1 MKLSARILFTLIF
14 CFLILPFIVKNFGL
28 MGFKQNKKI
37 KDSYEAV
44 EKNIA
49 TTKDN
54 YTAQLLD
61 SIDRLS
67 LNDAALKKCVTDS
80 LEKFFAIS
88 NPEDHIQDA
97 ADMDS
102 LICNRRSIVSLV
114 GIKSMKNLEFLDLS
128 GNKIEDATPLSRLSE
143 LKTLNINYGNKEIE
157 NIDAL
162 TSLYKLEQVRFPDF
176 NKSFCHQLDRV
187 VENLERYNQQ
197 VIHNAKTVNCRGKK
211 TGSVIKALKKQEKG
225 KDLTEK
231 ELSLISDY
239 EKNLRWSN

>member
-1 MKLSARILFTLIF
+1 MKLSGRLLLTLIF

-67 LNDAALKKCVTDS
+67 LRDAGLKQCVTNS
-80 LEKFFAIS
+80 LEKYFS
-88 NPEDHIQDA
+88 VGDPSKHIQDA
-97 ADMDS
+97 VE
-102 LICNRRSIVSLV
+102 LKSISCFRQNITSIV
-114 GIKSMKNLEFLDLS
+114 GIKSLKNLEILDLS
-128 GNKIEDATPLSRLSE
+128 YNKITDATPLSHLGK
-143 LKTLNINYGNKEIE
+143 LKTLNLVGNKDID

-162 TSLYKLEQVRFPDF
+162 TSLYKLENVQLPDL
-176 NKSFCHQLDRV
+176 NQSFCHQLSRS
-187 VENLERYNQQ
+187 VENMERYNER
-197 VIHNAKTVNCRGKK
+197 VKHNAKNVRCRGKK
-211 TGSVIKALKKQEKG
+211 TGAVTSALKKQDKG
-225 KDLTEK
+225 KDLTDREK
-231 ELSLISDY
+231 QLISDY
-239 EKNLRWSN
+239 EDDQSWSN